1 MSSSVL
7 ERLRLPDGVRDAFV
21 GAVVLGSGLAL
32 GVIVAL
38 WLVASLVLG
47 SIDVWRRIGDA

>member
-1 MSSSVL
+1 MF

-32 GVIVAL
+32 GAIVVV
-38 WLVASLVLG
+38 WLVAALVLG
-47 SIDVWRRIGDA
+47 SIDIWRRIGDA